1 MPLIPRPE
9 IDEVVRRGKVGKTAR
24 AGMLQLSE
32 HINNMK
38 ITKKETIKHNIS
50 RAALTVILA
59 IVPAVASAQY
69 QTVQSNPC
77 TTKQSLCTLVY
88 EAIGYFNEAIYLII
102 ALAVLT
108 FIWNVYKYF
117 IVSDP
122 ANRGEASKY
131 VMFSVIGL
139 FVILSF
145 WGLVNILSNT
155 LNLSTTPGAINVQ
168 ALTGSSNTTNSPF
181 SASNPNALQPGQNR

>member
-1 MPLIPRPE
+1 
-9 IDEVVRRGKVGKTAR
+9 
-24 AGMLQLSE
+24 ML
-32 HINNMK
+32 MKK
-38 ITKKETIKHNIS
+38 ITKKEMIRQNIS
-50 RAALTVILA
+50 RIVLIAALAVVP
-59 IVPAVASAQY
+59 IVVSAQS
-69 QTVQSNPC
+69 QTTTSSC
-77 TTKQSLCTLVY
+77 TSQQSLCTLVT
-88 EAIGYFNEAIYLII
+88 EAIGYFNQAIYLII

-122 ANRGEASKY
+122 ENRGEASKY

-155 LNLSTTPGAINVQ
+155 LNLQTTPGAINVQ
-168 ALTGSSNTTNSPF
+168 SLTGSSGTTGNSTF
-181 SASNPNALQPGQNR
+181 DNSGSNVVPGGAV